1 MTRSTL
7 SRLTQLSTI
16 ALLAITAGG
25 CVQRKLTVTSDPA
38 GAVVT
43 MNDHEIGRTP
53 FTTDF
58 TWYGDYDVQVRKE
71 GYQPLNIAQPLPA
84 PWWQWPP
91 IDLLAELAPWHPT
104 DRRAVHYTLKPQHLE
119 DVDTDT
125 LLLRGQVLKAQL
137 EGTRVP
143 STQATTRPS
152 TQPLKK

>member
-7 SRLTQLSTI
+7 PRLTQISTI

-25 CVQRKLTVTSDPA
+25 CVQRKLTVTSEPS

-43 MNDHEIGRTP
+43 MNDREMGRTP

-71 GYQPLNIAQPLPA
+71 GYQTLSRAQPLPA

-104 DRRAVHYTLKPQHLE
+104 DRRELHYTLTPLRPE
-119 DVDTDT
+119 DVDQNT
-125 LLLRGQVLKAQL
+125 LIFRGEVLKSQL

-143 STQATTRPS
+143 STRSATQPS
-152 TQPLKK
+152 TQPTRK